1 MQNWQIMTSL
11 KPVCPWQAS
20 LKGKGSKRCESWIF
34 DSRVLWSSV
43 PGWLEPTANTFSP
56 SKNLSAQNLN
66 SFSYIYLQKQILWL
80 LYVCIFSWKQLS
92 FVCGQHVCVY
102 PPPSCSSTRQLFDSS
117 IKLFPI
123 FRFFWHQNISL
134 VNHLRY
140 FPPPQQAKS
149 RLSFTDQVSK
159 VEMSFEVF

>member
-1 MQNWQIMTSL
+1 MWGPETRL
-11 KPVCPWQAS
+11 PLAS
-20 LKGKGSKRCESWIF
+20 LVERKRCESWIF

-43 PGWLEPTANTFSP
+43 PGWLEPSANTFSP

-149 RLSFTDQVSK
+149 RLSFTDEVSK